1 MQLRVNGRIHSMHAG
16 WYDESLLM
24 VLREAIGLAGPKFG
38 CGLGQCG
45 ACTVLVDG
53 QVRRSCVMPVAA
65 AAARRFRIGAPD
77 AVAAILMP
85 AVLARVARE
94 APRVDLAL
102 RQVLPAPQDDAV
114 DRAWHTAWSE
124 LESRALDV
132 AILPLADAP
141 LRFERHALFT
151 EDLVIVARRGH
162 PFVRAPDLDAYCD
175 ARHVVVSQAGDARGF
190 VERLLA
196 ARRRSRRIAATV
208 PGFMFALATASTT
221 DWLCAVPRRF
231 AVLYAQRFGVS
242 APTLSVGIVAR
253 RPLASRGLHLD
264 GIARAP
270 SSITAALLMSI
281 ECPAARRAGRGP

>member
-114 DRAWHTAWSE
+114 DRAWHTA
-124 LESRALDV
+124 
-132 AILPLADAP
+132 
-141 LRFERHALFT
+141 
-151 EDLVIVARRGH
+151 
-162 PFVRAPDLDAYCD
+162 
-175 ARHVVVSQAGDARGF
+175 
-190 VERLLA
+190 
-196 ARRRSRRIAATV
+196 
-208 PGFMFALATASTT
+208 
-221 DWLCAVPRRF
+221 
-231 AVLYAQRFGVS
+231 
-242 APTLSVGIVAR
+242 
-253 RPLASRGLHLD
+253 
-264 GIARAP
+264 
-270 SSITAALLMSI
+270 
-281 ECPAARRAGRGP
+281 